1 MTAEKK
7 INKRIKIIGCGKM
20 ASAILDA
27 WLKKSI
33 SPQDIYVDDPKP
45 SEWLLEKKKQG
56 LNINTNEDILF
67 DYCFIGVK
75 PQSLDEIK
83 LKLKTLSQ
91 KNVTFVSMLAGIKI
105 NRLEGII
112 GKDESIVRI
121 MPNLPAEILKGVTAV
136 KENKRVE
143 PKQSKNLALLL
154 EAFGETVKFVE
165 ERKFDA
171 VTAISGSGP
180 AYIFLIAELMTEVG
194 INLGLSYDEAFKLVK
209 HTIDGAG
216 SLIVNSSLKPQK
228 LRENVTS
235 PGGTTHEALAVMMNK
250 DNGLPKIFSAAIK
263 AAAVSYTHLTLPTSD
278 LV

>member
-1 MTAEKK
+1 VTAEKK
-7 INKRIKIIGCGKM
+7 INQRIKIIGCGKM

-45 SEWLLEKKKQG
+45 SEWLLEKKKHG
-56 LNINTNEDILF
+56 LNINTKADVSF

-83 LKLKTLSQ
+83 LKLKGLSK

-105 NRLEGII
+105 NRLEDII
-112 GKDESIVRI
+112 GEDESIVRI

-235 PGGTTHEALAVMMNK
+235 PGGTTHEALAVLMNK

-263 AAAVSYTHLTLPTSD
+263 AAAQRSKELSKV
-278 LV
+278 

>member
-7 INKRIKIIGCGKM
+7 INQRIKIIGCGKM

-33 SPQDIYVDDPKP
+33 SPEDIYVDDPKP
-45 SEWLLEKKKQG
+45 SEWLLEKKKHG
-56 LNINTNEDILF
+56 LNINTKADVSF

-83 LKLKTLSQ
+83 LKLKGLSK

-105 NRLEGII
+105 NRLEDII

-165 ERKFDA
+165 EKKFDA

-180 AYIFLIAELMTEVG
+180 AFIFLIAELMTEVG

-263 AAAVSYTHLTLPTSD
+263 AAAQRSKELSKV
-278 LV
+278 

>member
-1 MTAEKK
+1 MAAEKK

-45 SEWLLEKKKQG
+45 SEWLLKKKKHG
-56 LNINTNEDILF
+56 LNINMKADVSF

-83 LKLKTLSQ
+83 LKLKGLSK

-105 NRLEGII
+105 KRLEDII

-263 AAAVSYTHLTLPTSD
+263 AAAQKSKELSRA
-278 LV
+278 

>member
-7 INKRIKIIGCGKM
+7 INQRIKIIGCGKM

-45 SEWLLEKKKQG
+45 SEWLLEKKKHG
-56 LNINTNEDILF
+56 LNINSKADVSF

-83 LKLKTLSQ
+83 LKLKGLSK

-105 NRLEGII
+105 NRLEDII
-112 GKDESIVRI
+112 GEDESIVRI

-194 INLGLSYDEAFKLVK
+194 INLGLSYDEAFKLVR

-216 SLIVNSSLKPQK
+216 SLIVNSPLKPQK

-250 DNGLPKIFSAAIK
+250 DNGLPKVFSAAIK
-263 AAAVSYTHLTLPTSD
+263 AAAQRSKELSKV
-278 LV
+278 

>member
-7 INKRIKIIGCGKM
+7 INQRIKIIGCGKM

-27 WLKKSI
+27 WLKKSM

-45 SEWLLEKKKQG
+45 SEWLLEKKKHG
-56 LNINTNEDILF
+56 LNINTKADVSF

-83 LKLKTLSQ
+83 LKLKELSK

-105 NRLEGII
+105 NRLEDII

-263 AAAVSYTHLTLPTSD
+263 AAAQRSKELSKV
-278 LV
+278 

>member
-1 MTAEKK
+1 VTAEKK
-7 INKRIKIIGCGKM
+7 INQRIKIIGCGKM

-45 SEWLLEKKKQG
+45 SEWLLEKKKHG
-56 LNINTNEDILF
+56 LNINTKADVSF

-83 LKLKTLSQ
+83 LKLKGLSK

-105 NRLEGII
+105 NRLEDII

-143 PKQSKNLALLL
+143 PKQSKNLASLL

-263 AAAVSYTHLTLPTSD
+263 AAAQRSKELSKV
-278 LV
+278 

>member
-33 SPQDIYVDDPKP
+33 SPQAIYVDDPKP
-45 SEWLLEKKKQG
+45 SEWLLEKKKHG
-56 LNINTNEDILF
+56 LNINTKADVSF

-83 LKLKTLSQ
+83 LKLKGLSK

-105 NRLEGII
+105 NRLEDII
-112 GKDESIVRI
+112 GTDESIVRI

-136 KENKRVE
+136 KENKWVE

-154 EAFGETVKFVE
+154 EAFGETVNFVDE
-165 ERKFDA
+165 SKFDA

-216 SLIVNSSLKPQK
+216 SLIVNSSLEPQK

-235 PGGTTHEALAVMMNK
+235 PGGTTHEALAVLMNM

-263 AAAVSYTHLTLPTSD
+263 AAAQRSKELSKV
-278 LV
+278 

>member
-1 MTAEKK
+1 MTEKTK
-7 INKRIKIIGCGKM
+7 INKRTKIIGCGKM

-45 SEWLLEKKKQG
+45 SEWLLEKKKHG
-56 LNINTNEDILF
+56 LNINTKADVSF

-83 LKLKTLSQ
+83 LKLKGLSK

-105 NRLEGII
+105 NRLEDII

-263 AAAVSYTHLTLPTSD
+263 AAAQRSKELSKV
-278 LV
+278 

>member
-7 INKRIKIIGCGKM
+7 INQRIKIIGCGKM

-45 SEWLLEKKKQG
+45 SEWLLEKKKHG
-56 LNINTNEDILF
+56 LNINTKADVSF

-83 LKLKTLSQ
+83 LKLKGLSK

-105 NRLEGII
+105 NRLEEII

-263 AAAVSYTHLTLPTSD
+263 AAAQRSKELSKV
-278 LV
+278 

>member
-45 SEWLLEKKKQG
+45 SEWLLKKKKHG
-56 LNINTNEDILF
+56 LNINTKADVSF

-83 LKLKTLSQ
+83 LKLKGLSK

-105 NRLEGII
+105 NRLEDII

-136 KENKRVE
+136 KENKWVE
-143 PKQSKNLALLL
+143 PKQSKNFALLL

-263 AAAVSYTHLTLPTSD
+263 AAAQRSKELSKV
-278 LV
+278 

>member
-7 INKRIKIIGCGKM
+7 INQRIKIIGCGKM

-27 WLKKSI
+27 WLKKSM

-45 SEWLLEKKKQG
+45 SEWLIEKKKYR
-56 LNINTNEDILF
+56 LNINTKADVSF

-83 LKLKTLSQ
+83 LKLKGLSK

-105 NRLEGII
+105 NRLEDII

-194 INLGLSYDEAFKLVK
+194 INLGLSHDEAFKLVK

-235 PGGTTHEALAVMMNK
+235 PGGTTHEALAIMMNK

-263 AAAVSYTHLTLPTSD
+263 AAAQRSKELSKV
-278 LV
+278 

>member
-7 INKRIKIIGCGKM
+7 INQRIKIIGCGKM

-45 SEWLLEKKKQG
+45 SEWLLEKKKHG
-56 LNINTNEDILF
+56 LNINTKADVSF

-83 LKLKTLSQ
+83 LKLKGLSK

-105 NRLEGII
+105 NRLEDII

-136 KENKRVE
+136 KENKWVE

-171 VTAISGSGP
+171 VTALSGSGP

-216 SLIVNSSLKPQK
+216 SLMVNSSLKPQK

-235 PGGTTHEALAVMMNK
+235 PGGTTHEALAVLMNK

-263 AAAVSYTHLTLPTSD
+263 AAAQRSKELSKV
-278 LV
+278 

>member
-7 INKRIKIIGCGKM
+7 INHRIKIIGCGKM

-27 WLKKSI
+27 WLKKSM

-45 SEWLLEKKKQG
+45 SEWLLEKKKYG
-56 LNINTNEDILF
+56 LNINTKADVSF

-83 LKLKTLSQ
+83 LKLKSLSK

-105 NRLEGII
+105 NRLEDII

-216 SLIVNSSLKPQK
+216 SLIVNSSLKPKK

-263 AAAVSYTHLTLPTSD
+263 AAAQRSKELSKV
-278 LV
+278 

>member
-1 MTAEKK
+1 MTEETKV
-7 INKRIKIIGCGKM
+7 NKRIKIIGCGKM

-45 SEWLLEKKKQG
+45 SKWLLEKKKHG
-56 LNINTNEDILF
+56 LNINTKADVSF

-83 LKLKTLSQ
+83 LKLKGLSK

-105 NRLEGII
+105 NRLEDII

-143 PKQSKNLALLL
+143 PKQSKNLAILL

-165 ERKFDA
+165 ESKFDA

-216 SLIVNSSLKPQK
+216 SLMVNSSLKPQK

-250 DNGLPKIFSAAIK
+250 DNGLLKIFSAAIK
-263 AAAVSYTHLTLPTSD
+263 AAAQRSKELSEV
-278 LV
+278 

>member
-7 INKRIKIIGCGKM
+7 INQRIKIIGCGKM

-45 SEWLLEKKKQG
+45 SEWLLEKKKHG
-56 LNINTNEDILF
+56 LNINTKADVSF

-83 LKLKTLSQ
+83 LKLKMLSK

-105 NRLEGII
+105 NRLEDII

-263 AAAVSYTHLTLPTSD
+263 AAAQRSKELSKV
-278 LV
+278 

>member
-7 INKRIKIIGCGKM
+7 INQRIKIIGCGKM

-45 SEWLLEKKKQG
+45 SEWLLKKKKHG
-56 LNINTNEDILF
+56 LNINTKADVSF

-83 LKLKTLSQ
+83 LKLKGLSK

-105 NRLEGII
+105 NRLEDII

-263 AAAVSYTHLTLPTSD
+263 AAAQRSKELSKV
-278 LV
+278 

>member
-7 INKRIKIIGCGKM
+7 INQRIKIIGCGKM

-45 SEWLLEKKKQG
+45 SEWLLEKKKHG
-56 LNINTNEDILF
+56 LNINTKADVSF

-83 LKLKTLSQ
+83 LKLKGLSK

-105 NRLEGII
+105 NRLEDII
-112 GKDESIVRI
+112 GEDESIVRI

-143 PKQSKNLALLL
+143 PKQSKNLASLL

-250 DNGLPKIFSAAIK
+250 ENGLPKIFSAAIK
-263 AAAVSYTHLTLPTSD
+263 AAAQRSKALSKV
-278 LV
+278 

>member
-7 INKRIKIIGCGKM
+7 INQRIKIIGCGKM

-27 WLKKSI
+27 WLKKSM

-45 SEWLLEKKKQG
+45 SEWLLKKKKHG
-56 LNINTNEDILF
+56 LNINTKADVSF

-83 LKLKTLSQ
+83 LKLKRLSK

-105 NRLEGII
+105 NRLEDII

-171 VTAISGSGP
+171 VTALSGSGP

-263 AAAVSYTHLTLPTSD
+263 AAAQRSKELSKV
-278 LV
+278 

>member
-7 INKRIKIIGCGKM
+7 INQRIKIIGCGKM

-45 SEWLLEKKKQG
+45 SEWLLKKKKNG
-56 LNINTNEDILF
+56 LNINTKADVSF

-83 LKLKTLSQ
+83 LKLKGLSK

-105 NRLEGII
+105 DRLEDII

-136 KENKRVE
+136 KENKRVK

-216 SLIVNSSLKPQK
+216 SLMVNSSLKPQK

-263 AAAVSYTHLTLPTSD
+263 AAAQRSKELSKV
-278 LV
+278 

>member
-7 INKRIKIIGCGKM
+7 INQRIKIIGCGKM

-45 SEWLLEKKKQG
+45 SEWLLEKKKHG
-56 LNINTNEDILF
+56 LNINTKADVSF

-83 LKLKTLSQ
+83 LKLKGLSK

-105 NRLEGII
+105 NRLEDII

-143 PKQSKNLALLL
+143 PKQSKNLASLL

-263 AAAVSYTHLTLPTSD
+263 AAAQRSKELSKV
-278 LV
+278 

>member
-1 MTAEKK
+1 MTIAKK

-33 SPQDIYVDDPKP
+33 SPQSIYVDDPKP
-45 SEWLLEKKKQG
+45 SQWLLEKKKDG
-56 LNINTNEDILF
+56 LNINTKADVLF

-75 PQSLDEIK
+75 PQTLDEIE
-83 LKLKTLSQ
+83 LKLKTLSK

-105 NRLEGII
+105 NRLEAIV
-112 GKDESIVRI
+112 GKEESIVRI
-121 MPNLPAEILKGVTAV
+121 MPNLPAEIQKGVTAF
-136 KENKRVE
+136 KENGRVE
-143 PKQSKNLALLL
+143 AEQSENLAILL

-165 ERKFDA
+165 ENKFDA

-194 INLGLSYDEAFKLVK
+194 INLGLTYDEAFNLVK

-216 SLIVNSSLKPQK
+216 SLIVNSSLRPQK

-250 DNGLPKIFSAAIK
+250 DNGLPKIFSAAIN
-263 AAAVSYTHLTLPTSD
+263 AAAQRSKELSKV
-278 LV
+278 

>member
-7 INKRIKIIGCGKM
+7 INQRIKIIGCGKM

-45 SEWLLEKKKQG
+45 SEWLLEKKKHG
-56 LNINTNEDILF
+56 LNINTKADVSF

-83 LKLKTLSQ
+83 LKLKSLSK

-105 NRLEGII
+105 NRLEDII
-112 GKDESIVRI
+112 GEDESIVRI

-165 ERKFDA
+165 ESKFDA

-263 AAAVSYTHLTLPTSD
+263 AAAQRSKELSKV
-278 LV
+278 

>member
-7 INKRIKIIGCGKM
+7 INQRIKIIGCGKM

-27 WLKKSI
+27 WLKKTI

-45 SEWLLEKKKQG
+45 SEWLLEKKKHG
-56 LNINTNEDILF
+56 LNINTKADVSF

-83 LKLKTLSQ
+83 LKLKGLSK

-105 NRLEGII
+105 NRLEDII

-216 SLIVNSSLKPQK
+216 SLLVNSSLKPQK

-235 PGGTTHEALAVMMNK
+235 PGGTTHEALAVLMNK

-263 AAAVSYTHLTLPTSD
+263 AAAQRSKELSKV
-278 LV
+278 

>member
-1 MTAEKK
+1 MTEETK
-7 INKRIKIIGCGKM
+7 INQRIKIIGCGKM

-45 SEWLLEKKKQG
+45 SEWLLEKKKHG
-56 LNINTNEDILF
+56 LNINTKADVSF

-83 LKLKTLSQ
+83 LKLKGLSK

-105 NRLEGII
+105 NRLEDII

-235 PGGTTHEALAVMMNK
+235 PGGTTYEALAVMMNK

-263 AAAVSYTHLTLPTSD
+263 AAAQRSKELSKV
-278 LV
+278 

>member
-7 INKRIKIIGCGKM
+7 INQRIKIIGCGKM

-45 SEWLLEKKKQG
+45 SEWLLEKKKHG
-56 LNINTNEDILF
+56 LNINTKADVSF

-83 LKLKTLSQ
+83 LKLKGLSK

-105 NRLEGII
+105 NRLEDII
-112 GKDESIVRI
+112 GEDESIVRI

-171 VTAISGSGP
+171 VTALSGSGP
-180 AYIFLIAELMTEVG
+180 AYIFLIAELMIEVG

-216 SLIVNSSLKPQK
+216 SLIVNSSLKPKK

-263 AAAVSYTHLTLPTSD
+263 AAAQRSKELSKV
-278 LV
+278 

>member
-7 INKRIKIIGCGKM
+7 INQRIKIIGCGKM

-45 SEWLLEKKKQG
+45 SKWLLEKKKHG
-56 LNINTNEDILF
+56 LNINKKADVSF

-83 LKLKTLSQ
+83 LKLKGLSK

-105 NRLEGII
+105 NRLEDII

-263 AAAVSYTHLTLPTSD
+263 AAAQRSKELSKV
-278 LV
+278 

>member
-7 INKRIKIIGCGKM
+7 IYQRIKIIGCGKM

-45 SEWLLEKKKQG
+45 SEWLLEKKKHG
-56 LNINTNEDILF
+56 LNINTKADVSF

-83 LKLKTLSQ
+83 LKLKGLSK

-105 NRLEGII
+105 NRLEDII

-263 AAAVSYTHLTLPTSD
+263 AAAQRSKELSKV
-278 LV
+278 

>member
-7 INKRIKIIGCGKM
+7 INQRIKIIGCGKM

-45 SEWLLEKKKQG
+45 SEWLLEKKKHG
-56 LNINTNEDILF
+56 LNINTKADVSF

-83 LKLKTLSQ
+83 QKLKGLSK
-91 KNVTFVSMLAGIKI
+91 KNITFVSMLAGIKI
-105 NRLEGII
+105 NRLEDII

-121 MPNLPAEILKGVTAV
+121 MPNLPAEILKGVTAI
-136 KENKRVE
+136 KENERVD
-143 PKQSKNLALLL
+143 PKQSKNLAILL
-154 EAFGETVKFVE
+154 EAFGETVKFSE
-165 ERKFDA
+165 ESKFDA

-216 SLIVNSSLKPQK
+216 SLIVNSSLGPQK

-250 DNGLPKIFSAAIK
+250 DNGLKKIFSAAIK
-263 AAAVSYTHLTLPTSD
+263 AAAQRSKELSKV
-278 LV
+278 

>member
-7 INKRIKIIGCGKM
+7 INQRIKIIGCGKM

-45 SEWLLEKKKQG
+45 SEWLLEKKKHG
-56 LNINTNEDILF
+56 LNINTKADVSF

-83 LKLKTLSQ
+83 LKLKGLSK

-105 NRLEGII
+105 NRLEDII

-250 DNGLPKIFSAAIK
+250 DNGQPKIFSAAIK
-263 AAAVSYTHLTLPTSD
+263 AAAQRSKELSKV
-278 LV
+278 

>member
-45 SEWLLEKKKQG
+45 SEWLLKKKKHG
-56 LNINTNEDILF
+56 LNINTKADVSF

-83 LKLKTLSQ
+83 LKLKGLSK

-105 NRLEGII
+105 KRLEDII

-143 PKQSKNLALLL
+143 PKQSKNLAILL
-154 EAFGETVKFVE
+154 EAFGETVNFVE
-165 ERKFDA
+165 ESKFDA

-194 INLGLSYDEAFKLVK
+194 INLGLSFDEAFKLVK

-216 SLIVNSSLKPQK
+216 SLIVNSSLEPQK

-263 AAAVSYTHLTLPTSD
+263 AAAQRSKELSKV
-278 LV
+278 

>member
-7 INKRIKIIGCGKM
+7 INQRIKIIGCGKM

-45 SEWLLEKKKQG
+45 SEWLLEKKKHG
-56 LNINTNEDILF
+56 LNINTKADVSF

-83 LKLKTLSQ
+83 LKLKGLSK

-105 NRLEGII
+105 NRLEDII

-121 MPNLPAEILKGVTAV
+121 MPNLPAEILKGVTAI

-180 AYIFLIAELMTEVG
+180 AYIFLIAELMTGVV
-194 INLGLSYDEAFKLVK
+194 INLGLSSDEAFKLVK

-216 SLIVNSSLKPQK
+216 SLMVNSSLEPQK

-235 PGGTTHEALAVMMNK
+235 PGGTTYEALAVMMDK

-263 AAAVSYTHLTLPTSD
+263 AAAQRSKELSKV
-278 LV
+278 

>member
-7 INKRIKIIGCGKM
+7 INQRIKIIGCGKM

-45 SEWLLEKKKQG
+45 SEWLLEKKKHG
-56 LNINTNEDILF
+56 LNINTKADVSF

-83 LKLKTLSQ
+83 LKLKGLSK

-105 NRLEGII
+105 NRLEDILGE
-112 GKDESIVRI
+112 DESIVRI

-216 SLIVNSSLKPQK
+216 SLMVNSSLKPQK

-263 AAAVSYTHLTLPTSD
+263 AAAQRSKELSKV
-278 LV
+278 

>member
-7 INKRIKIIGCGKM
+7 INQRIKIIGCGKM

-45 SEWLLEKKKQG
+45 SEWLLEKKKHG
-56 LNINTNEDILF
+56 LNINTKADVSF

-75 PQSLDEIK
+75 PQSLDKIK
-83 LKLKTLSQ
+83 LKLKGLSK

-105 NRLEGII
+105 NRLEDII

-136 KENKRVE
+136 KENKWVE

-165 ERKFDA
+165 EKKFDA

-263 AAAVSYTHLTLPTSD
+263 AAAQRSKELSKV
-278 LV
+278 

>member
-7 INKRIKIIGCGKM
+7 INQRIKIIGCGKM

-45 SEWLLEKKKQG
+45 SEWLLEKKKHG
-56 LNINTNEDILF
+56 LNINTKADVSF

-83 LKLKTLSQ
+83 IKLKGLSK

-105 NRLEGII
+105 NRLEDII

-165 ERKFDA
+165 EKKFDA

-216 SLIVNSSLKPQK
+216 SLMVNSSLKPQK

-235 PGGTTHEALAVMMNK
+235 PGGTTHAALAVMMNK

-263 AAAVSYTHLTLPTSD
+263 AAAQRSKELSKV
-278 LV
+278 